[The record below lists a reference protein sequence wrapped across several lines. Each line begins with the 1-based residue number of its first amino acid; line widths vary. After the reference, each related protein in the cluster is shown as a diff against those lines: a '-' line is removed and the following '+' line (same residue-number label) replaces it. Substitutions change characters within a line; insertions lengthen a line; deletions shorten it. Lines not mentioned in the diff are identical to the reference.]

1 MLYAVAVQIISV
13 GFLRTG
19 TTSLK
24 LALEKLGLGPC
35 YNLKELIIDPSRAA
49 AWVAVARDP
58 ESADWER
65 IFAGYNSAVG
75 TPTTTFWRH
84 IVDAYPD
91 AKVILTV
98 RDPQDWYDSAT
109 RTIGEALEPPT
120 PIRLLTWRFQRGR
133 DLLDEIQRQAREHE
147 GGQFTNRDEAVA
159 AFERHVADVRAY
171 VPADRLLLFNVR
183 DGWGPLCSFL
193 DVPEPAEPFPRE
205 NDRATFRRRQRKAL
219 VRVIVRRAVAATVVV
234 VAVTFAV
241 WAARRPR

>member
-1 MLYAVAVQIISV
+1 VQIISV

-35 YNLKELIIDPSRAA
+35 YHLRELIADPSRAA
-49 AWVAVARDP
+49 EWVAVAQDL

-75 TPTTTFWRH
+75 TPTTTFWRQ
-84 IVDAYPD
+84 IVDAYPA

-98 RDPQDWYDSAT
+98 RDPRDWYDSAT
-109 RTIGEALEPPT
+109 STIGEALEPP
-120 PIRLLTWRFQRGR
+120 IAVRLLTWQPQRDR
-133 DLLDEIQRQAREHE
+133 DPLDEIQRLAREHE
-147 GGQFTNRDEAVA
+147 GGQFTSRDEAVA
-159 AFERHVADVRAY
+159 AFEQHVADVRAH

-193 DVPEPAEPFPRE
+193 DVPEPAGPFPRE
-205 NDRATFRRRQRKAL
+205 NDRATFRRRYQKAL
-219 VRVIVRRAVAATVVV
+219 ARMIIRRAVAAAVVGAA
-234 VAVTFAV
+234 VAFTV